1 MLENWQQTV
10 ALLLSEVDIDVK
22 VILAKN
28 VTLTNDISKNR
39 FAEQVWKQIIL
50 NTVNK
55 VVNKNEINLIVLLIA
70 KDGVYDIYRDTFF
83 DTRFVDCY
91 WEQIKNADGIR
102 IRIVKFADKDED
114 EAFIIVKK

>member
-1 MLENWQQTV
+1 MIEKWRQTV
-10 ALLLSEVDIDVK
+10 ALLLSEVDTDIK

-28 VTLTNDISKNR
+28 VTLTNDLSKDK
-39 FAEQVWKQIIL
+39 FIEHIWKQIIL
-50 NTVNK
+50 NTIDK

-83 DTRFVDCY
+83 DNRFVTHF

-102 IRIVKFADKDED
+102 IKVIKSNENYED
-114 EAFIIVKK
+114 EAFIIVRQ